1 MVSSP
6 VLWSTFHAAH
16 RLGVDVA
23 LRELAQRSVGQGGL
37 PNLDAGGGLAVG
49 VQEMAARA
57 QHAAHFVDAEGG
69 PVEFADSN

>member
-1 MVSSP
+1 MCSRSTYPANHLSP
-6 VLWSTFHAAH
+6 C
-16 RLGVDVA
+16 LGVDVA

-57 QHAAHFVDAEGG
+57 QHAAHFVEEAGLII
-69 PVEFADSN
+69 